1 MSKESPNGLEQN
13 EETKEIIIEYF
24 RKLRISLK
32 EIDEIVE
39 NNSQLSLSPELIV
52 QIQALLEKNDPQK
65 TANYQVRTMI
75 TIAELFYKK
84 RMMVETMSELEAAG
98 KYAEQLADPDLTN
111 FIYELI
117 DLIKSL
123 T

>member
-13 EETKEIIIEYF
+13 EETKEIIIEHF
-24 RKLRISLK
+24 RKLRIYLK

-39 NNSQLSLSPELIV
+39 NNNQFSLSPELIA
-52 QIQALLEKNDPQK
+52 QIQALLEKNDLQK

-84 RMMVETMSELEAAG
+84 RMMAETMSELEAAG
-98 KYAEQLADPDLTN
+98 EYAEQLADPDLIN

-123 T
+123 I